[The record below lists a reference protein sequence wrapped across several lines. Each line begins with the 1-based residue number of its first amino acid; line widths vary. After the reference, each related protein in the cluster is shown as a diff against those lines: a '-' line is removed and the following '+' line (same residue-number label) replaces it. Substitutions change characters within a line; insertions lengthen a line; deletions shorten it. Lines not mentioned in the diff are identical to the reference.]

1 MSAGHTPGSIRYDF
15 EPDYCGE
22 LIASNGTCI
31 ATFCDE
37 PSEEDARRLV
47 ACWNACEGLSTD
59 ALERLHTLDRA
70 RVEIDVIRAQAIAQ
84 RDELLEA
91 LKLADC
97 LLSGA
102 NMNREAVERK
112 VRAAIAKVTGVPT

>member
-15 EPDYCGE
+15 EPGYCGE

-47 ACWNACEGLSTD
+47 ACWNACEGISTD
-59 ALERLHTLDRA
+59 NLEANLPVKELATRYNANLR
-70 RVEIDVIRAQAIAQ
+70 Q